1 MKMKKWTII
10 PMILL
15 LAGLATYHFVMSSK
29 KEDKQPVLLLLETS
43 EPDCNPVDNPC
54 MAGDAQHT
62 VTLHFPED
70 VAYLKPFKMRVTPQ
84 GFENEMIEQVIV
96 DFKMVGMDMGLNR
109 FKLSSDVDEKG
120 NVYYEGEGILPVC
133 VSGRVDWSANTQIIT
148 THKLYQATFEFK
160 VGKKE
165 G

>member
-1 MKMKKWTII
+1 
-10 PMILL
+10 
-15 LAGLATYHFVMSSK
+15 
-29 KEDKQPVLLLLETS
+29 
-43 EPDCNPVDNPC
+43 
-54 MAGDAQHT
+54 
-62 VTLHFPED
+62 
-70 VAYLKPFKMRVTPQ
+70 
-84 GFENEMIEQVIV
+84 
-96 DFKMVGMDMGLNR
+96 MVGMDMGLNR

-133 VSGRVDWSANTQIIT
+133 VSGRVDWLANTQIIT

>member
-1 MKMKKWTII
+1 
-10 PMILL
+10 
-15 LAGLATYHFVMSSK
+15 
-29 KEDKQPVLLLLETS
+29 
-43 EPDCNPVDNPC
+43 
-54 MAGDAQHT
+54 
-62 VTLHFPED
+62 
-70 VAYLKPFKMRVTPQ
+70 MRVTPQ